1 MAHYSSLPAT
11 WLAGMGGAMK
21 MIELFAVQDTVVTA
35 LGRVDILTGGWGRF
49 VWYVE
54 RKDEDG
60 VIENIIVAS
69 FVMAFDTIPAVRQ
82 VIDEARA
89 RMPAPPSAGVH

>member
-1 MAHYSSLPAT
+1 
-11 WLAGMGGAMK
+11 MK
-21 MIELFAVQDTVVTA
+21 MIELFAVPDTVVTA
-35 LGRVDILTGGWGRF
+35 LGRVDILQGGWARF

-69 FVMAFDTIPAVRQ
+69 FVMAFDAIPAVRQ

-89 RMPAPPSAGVH
+89 SIMPVPPSAGVH